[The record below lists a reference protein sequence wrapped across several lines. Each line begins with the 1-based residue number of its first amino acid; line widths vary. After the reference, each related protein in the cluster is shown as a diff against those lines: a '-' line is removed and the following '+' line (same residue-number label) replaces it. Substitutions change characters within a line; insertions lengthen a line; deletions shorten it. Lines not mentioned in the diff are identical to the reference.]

1 MDLPSATV
9 VSAVQ
14 SRCRTSK
21 SPETQDGDTRGVGD
35 RGPKGI
41 MGVASNPPA
50 PFLPYPL
57 CPPVAAVSKSGL
69 SKTPSRKKKNRRG
82 PVIKIT
88 EMSEKYHSQES
99 EASE

>member
-1 MDLPSATV
+1 MSSSLRMDLPSATV

-14 SRCRTSK
+14 SRCRT
-21 SPETQDGDTRGVGD
+21 T
-35 RGPKGI
+35 
-41 MGVASNPPA
+41 
-50 PFLPYPL
+50 
-57 CPPVAAVSKSGL
+57 AVSKSGL